1 MCGTR
6 SNDLDDMVAFGDSDG
21 FKKAKEAMATAPHQ
35 DSSRQ
40 PHEFK
45 GFFLPEI

>member
-1 MCGTR
+1 
-6 SNDLDDMVAFGDSDG
+6 MVAFGDSDG

-45 GFFLPEI
+45 GFFLSEI